1 MSVTQRKK
9 KCLDKQH
16 AVIQQT
22 EVTDRC
28 IDYNKKEYQKH
39 PSSLKRNEMYFIT
52 TFLKIKI
59 LAHKTHIF
67 CKAFGGKRCT
77 LNTIIWWLFQLSF
90 IE

>member
-59 LAHKTHIF
+59 LARKTHIF
-67 CKAFGGKRCT
+67 CKAFGGKKVYVKH
-77 LNTIIWWLFQLSF
+77 NNMVAVPVIFH
-90 IE
+90 

>member
-1 MSVTQRKK
+1 MKRIHQYIYHRIICSSWELEATCVSVTQRKK

-39 PSSLKRNEMYFIT
+39 PSSLKRN
-52 TFLKIKI
+52 
-59 LAHKTHIF
+59 
-67 CKAFGGKRCT
+67 
-77 LNTIIWWLFQLSF
+77 
-90 IE
+90 